1 MRNTILKALTYRI
14 IVIITQLII
23 LYVLTGNIK
32 FSLGY
37 SILIGIITTIE
48 YITLE
53 NLWKKK

>member
-53 NLWKKK
+53 KLWKKK